1 MSKCLEND
9 APKKVTSSNKSQTSS
24 QPNSNRSKSL
34 DESVGVES
42 KKGLKRRG
50 FMKIGLNKQQK
61 LKGSLHT
68 SFLQTHINDNN

>member
-1 MSKCLEND
+1 MSKCIEND
-9 APKKVTSSNKSQTSS
+9 APKKVSSSNKSQTSS
-24 QPNSNRSKSL
+24 QLNSNRSKSL

-42 KKGLKRRG
+42 KKGVKRRG

-68 SFLQTHINDNN
+68 SFLQTHINDKN